1 MKDNILK
8 RIKIAYYIV
17 LAVFV
22 ILMMRLWQIQ
32 ILQGKEYREIDKQ
45 NRIRILSIPASRGV
59 IFDRNGVPLVK
70 NIPTFDLTVRKE
82 DLNKRPEY
90 LKKLGMLIGMEVDY
104 LKSRLK
110 KNHGQPFIPLVIKK
124 DISFKEVAKIEARKL
139 DIPGVQVNVVEGRE
153 YVFGTS
159 TAHLLGYIGVEEKRS
174 FPVVSEPFV
183 GKSGIEKIYDHVLR
197 GMPGRKVIEVNA
209 SGDIIRTVRI
219 YRPLRGR
226 DIDLTIDINLQIEAD
241 RAMKGK
247 SGAIV
252 AMNPKNGEILALYSA
267 PSFNP
272 NLFSRGISE
281 KEWNR
286 LLNDPRRPLINRTI
300 QSTYAPGST
309 FKIVTAIA
317 GLAEG
322 IITGRTRYYCS
333 GGLYLGRLF
342 RCWKSEGHGSVDLY
356 RAIVESCDVYFYEI
370 GKRIDIDTLA
380 QYAFD
385 LGLGRKTGI
394 ELEGESTGIV
404 PTTKWKRTATGQEWY
419 KGETLNT
426 AIGQGYLSVTP
437 LQMARLMS
445 AIVNGGKLYKP
456 YLIRRYG
463 DDTEPENILRIRQE
477 YLQMIKDA
485 LVGVVEEKN
494 GTGYLARSEIVS
506 IGGKTGTTQ
515 VIGVDEDV
523 KEVPEQYRDHAW
535 FVAYA
540 PVNDPEIVVVV
551 FVEHGGHGST
561 GAAPI
566 AKRIIET
573 YFEGHPRK
581 SIL

>member
-1 MKDNILK
+1 MKDNVLK
-8 RIKIAYYIV
+8 RLRIAYYIV

-22 ILMMRLWQIQ
+22 ILIMRLWQIQ
-32 ILQGKEYREIDKQ
+32 ILQGREYKEIDKQ
-45 NRIRILSIPASRGV
+45 NRIRILTIPASRGV

-70 NIPTFDLTVRKE
+70 NIPTFDLTVRRE
-82 DLNKRPEY
+82 DLNKSPED
-90 LKKLGMLIGMEVDY
+90 LKRLGLLIGMKVEY
-104 LKSRLK
+104 LKSRIERDHL
-110 KNHGQPFIPLVIKK
+110 QPFMPLVIKK
-124 DISFKEVAKIEARKL
+124 DISFKEVAKIEAKKS

-159 TAHLLGYIGVEEKRS
+159 TAHLLGYIGVEEKMTS
-174 FPVVSEPFV
+174 PVVSEPFV
-183 GKSGIEKIYDHVLR
+183 GKAGIEKVYNTVLS
-197 GMPGRKVIEVNA
+197 GIPGKKIIEVNA
-209 SGDIIRTVRI
+209 AGDIIRTVRI
-219 YRPLRGR
+219 YRPIRGQ
-226 DIDLTIDINLQIEAD
+226 DINLTIDINLQLEAD
-241 RAMKGK
+241 RVMKGK

-252 AMNPKNGEILALYSA
+252 AMNPRNGEILALYSA
-267 PSFNP
+267 PSFDP

-281 KEWNR
+281 REWKG
-286 LLNDPRRPLINRTI
+286 LLSDPRRPLINRAI

-317 GLAEG
+317 ALEEG
-322 IITGRTRYYCS
+322 IITGQTRYYCS
-333 GGLYLGRLF
+333 GGIYLGRLF

-356 RAIVESCDVYFYEI
+356 KAIVESCDVYFYEI
-370 GKRIDIDTLA
+370 GKRMDINTLA

-385 LGLGRKTGI
+385 LGLGKKTGI
-394 ELEGESTGIV
+394 ELEGESMGIV
-404 PTTKWKRTATGQEWY
+404 PTTEWKKTAIGEEWY

-437 LQMARLMS
+437 LQMARLVS
-445 AIVNGGKLYKP
+445 AIVNGGRLYRP
-456 YLIRRYG
+456 YLIKKPENNL
-463 DDTEPENILRIRQE
+463 EPESILKIKQE
-477 YLQMIKDA
+477 YLKMIRDA
-485 LVGVVEEKN
+485 LVGVVEEEK
-494 GTGYLARSEIVS
+494 GTGYLARSDIVS

-515 VIGVDEDV
+515 VIGVDEDI
-523 KEVPEQYRDHAW
+523 KEVPRQYRDHAW

-573 YFEGHPRK
+573 YFEGHPRG
-581 SIL
+581 STL